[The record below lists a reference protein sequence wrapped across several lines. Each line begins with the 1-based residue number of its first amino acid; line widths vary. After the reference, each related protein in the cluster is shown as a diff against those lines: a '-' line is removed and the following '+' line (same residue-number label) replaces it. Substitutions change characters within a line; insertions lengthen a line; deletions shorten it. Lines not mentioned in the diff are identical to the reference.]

1 MAKYKMIL
9 GIGYVGAVHEDYITS
24 KQLGFTDEEWELLTE
39 EEKEK
44 ELDSCLNEWIWNY
57 IDTGISEVD

>member
-1 MAKYKMIL
+1 MKN
-9 GIGYVGAVHEDYITS
+9 GNYITS